1 MVGNREE
8 LLEKTVKE
16 IQWEAD
22 EKIAHAT
29 HLVREAEI
37 RKRHKGL
44 QDDSGALDDEPR
56 DGDDSG
62 ALDDEPRDGA
72 PVRRHHPNFNS
83 RRPADRDRLQNRSR
97 SI

>member
-56 DGDDSG
+56 DG
-62 ALDDEPRDGA
+62 A
-72 PVRRHHPNFNS
+72 PARRHHPNFNS